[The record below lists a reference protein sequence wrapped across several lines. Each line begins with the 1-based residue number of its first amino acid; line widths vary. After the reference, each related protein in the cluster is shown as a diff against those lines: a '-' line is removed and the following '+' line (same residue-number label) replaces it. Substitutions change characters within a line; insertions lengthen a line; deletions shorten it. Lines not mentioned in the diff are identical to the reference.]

1 MLHVQA
7 AAWRLR
13 VREHGDPSPPPGDV
27 PAGPLASRPADRSG
41 RLRPGIN
48 VYSLTAE
55 DARGSTGLGV
65 NSRVPRGVETPR
77 ACVV

>member
-1 MLHVQA
+1 MRGAGAERLLVNSPGLSPESRQPGA
-7 AAWRLR
+7 ARASSSRWLR
-13 VREHGDPSPPPGDV
+13 IREHGDPSPP
-27 PAGPLASRPADRSG
+27 
-41 RLRPGIN
+41 N

-55 DARGSTGLGV
+55 DARDSAGLGV